1 MATRGN
7 KWALLPWYTPCAN
20 KRCDFTTPTI
30 CSTLGNTKVL
40 VLDREEDP
48 IALQPED
55 DWVLAKDLRQGEEK
69 AMRKAMGGIG
79 PQESYDWLRIWEEV
93 TTAHGLMRPVDFQ
106 VHTFSR
112 PLICSAG
119 KPCADCRRKRRR
131 EEGGGMI
138 GRRCA
143 R

>member
-1 MATRGN
+1 MLPRAPCVKVLTRTKLKRCHMPNNGN
-7 KWALLPWYTPCAN
+7 EGEQVGLLPWYTPCAN

-79 PQESYDWLRIWEEV
+79 PHESYDWL
-93 TTAHGLMRPVDFQ
+93 
-106 VHTFSR
+106 
-112 PLICSAG
+112 
-119 KPCADCRRKRRR
+119 
-131 EEGGGMI
+131 
-138 GRRCA
+138 
-143 R
+143 